1 MTRCISEKVVFALVC
16 LACLG
21 TAVSAQVESKRSE
34 GKQIVRQVD
43 HIVIRLDTTA
53 DAEAL
58 WSLFSEKLKLPIAWP
73 PGDYGDFFS
82 GGVSVG
88 NVNLEFAYLSSRW
101 LHSHSTPQFHTRA
114 QLFGLGLEPEPLTL
128 ALRRLERRGLQHGQ
142 LEHHQIKDRDGSA
155 LTLWTQVALPD
166 VSREMSIFLCEY
178 NPIIWRMSDPPH
190 EDIEEARRA
199 LRDELRERDGGPA
212 GVLSVKEILIGT
224 SDYKATRQRWE
235 TLLGATAG
243 EFAGHW
249 QPGAGPAIRVAPA
262 PADGIQSIVIR
273 VAGLDRA
280 RRFLQANGLL
290 GRSTKTTIAMDRD
303 KLMGIG
309 VQLVE

>member
-43 HIVIRLDTTA
+43 PVVIRLDTTA

-142 LEHHQIKDRDGSA
+142 LEQDRKSTRLNSSHGYISYA
-155 LTLWTQVALPD
+155 VFCLKKKKRPD
-166 VSREMSIFLCEY
+166 
-178 NPIIWRMSDPPH
+178 
-190 EDIEEARRA
+190 
-199 LRDELRERDGGPA
+199 
-212 GVLSVKEILIGT
+212 
-224 SDYKATRQRWE
+224 
-235 TLLGATAG
+235 
-243 EFAGHW
+243 
-249 QPGAGPAIRVAPA
+249 
-262 PADGIQSIVIR
+262 
-273 VAGLDRA
+273 
-280 RRFLQANGLL
+280 
-290 GRSTKTTIAMDRD
+290 
-303 KLMGIG
+303 
-309 VQLVE
+309 